1 MQVSAHYFNAH
12 ANMNRVDHE
21 KRCGNCPAPAITRK
35 DEAAYALSK
44 EKAANAKRK
53 VKISLPSLPF

>member
-1 MQVSAHYFNAH
+1 MQVSAQYFNAH

-35 DEAAYALSK
+35 DEAAYALAK

-53 VKISLPSLPF
+53 VKVTLAPLPF